1 LYAPKGTPKP
11 VADKIVAS
19 MQAALKDPDLVK
31 RFTDLGS
38 VIVAPDRQTPDALG
52 KYLKTEIDKW
62 APIIK
67 KAGEYAD

>member
-1 LYAPKGTPKP
+1 M
-11 VADKIVAS
+11 VDKIVAS
-19 MQAALKDPDLVK
+19 RQAALKDPDLVK

-38 VIVAPDRQTPDALG
+38 VIESPERQTPDALSR
-52 KYLKTEIDKW
+52 YLKSEIDKW

>member
-1 LYAPKGTPKP
+1 
-11 VADKIVAS
+11 